1 MRHNLNLKK
10 ASLWIKYLC
19 ELEYTPDADGLKRQ
33 LDRMYNKQSSLLRSL
48 KDKGQA
54 GYEYVNETYQPPQI
68 KFVPDRDIVS
78 CNQVDHKV
86 ETSSEVNKIKFVPD
100 RDTVS
105 CNQVDHKVETSSEV
119 NKIKVDKDSLRKLK
133 IKLQNT
139 REEKFSS
146 NLRLYKLR
154 KEYNLLK
161 TKHEISESK
170 LSTLSSTRNVNKK
183 LKRKEKKINELV
195 SSNNKLEKEK
205 KFLKARNIAIKN
217 KFKSQSALL
226 KYYRNKMNDSKL
238 LKNVEIHSSKNNS
251 LDQSHN
257 NSNTCAINDHL
268 NYLENENEIM
278 KDQVEELMNS
288 SSQTIKLFEGG
299 KYKDNVREVYP
310 ALLSMNV
317 GVKNVEKIVQTVLE
331 KMASIKVDRLPKKT
345 FSETMLIEAKI
356 LAQLQATEAML
367 DSSNNTLHTDGTKR
381 GGREFGGLQI
391 GTNSGQYSL
400 GLTEMV
406 RGDTESFL
414 DMINTILIDM
424 AKLAQTDPNTQ
435 TQKRNQL
442 LLSIKNTMTDRHIVN
457 TCLKTSLE
465 KLKSEC
471 IPETDDTTEEIKN
484 KISTLNGFKC
494 NLHVLE
500 ILQLKQMQV

>member
-1 MRHNLNLKK
+1 MLKISLIFFFTDGWELTKIQLEVWQEYIFWYYVIFVIEDTNELSFKIHLPVILSNLNFFDVSNISAFIRKIRNKIKFVVKKRSADAARELAVGVVIKDVGPLCEKENISLEWLHNPTPLKKHVHVTKGLMLELRRVRMRHNLNLKK

-19 ELEYTPDADGLKRQ
+19 ELDYTPDADGLKRQ
-33 LDRMYNKQSSLLRSL
+33 LDRIYNKQSSLLRSL

-54 GYEYVNETYQPPQI
+54 GYEYVNETYQPPQ
-68 KFVPDRDIVS
+68 
-78 CNQVDHKV
+78 
-86 ETSSEVNKIKFVPD
+86 IKFVPD

-139 REEKFSS
+139 REEKLSS

-154 KEYNLLK
+154 NEYNLLK

-183 LKRKEKKINELV
+183 LKRKENKINELV

-217 KFKSQSALL
+217 KFRSQSALL

-299 KYKDNVREVYP
+299 KYKDNVREVYL

-356 LAQLQATEAML
+356 LAQFTGNR
-367 DSSNNTLHTDGTKR
+367 S
-381 GGREFGGLQI
+381 
-391 GTNSGQYSL
+391 Y
-400 GLTEMV
+400 V
-406 RGDTESFL
+406 R
-414 DMINTILIDM
+414 
-424 AKLAQTDPNTQ
+424 
-435 TQKRNQL
+435 
-442 LLSIKNTMTDRHIVN
+442 
-457 TCLKTSLE
+457 
-465 KLKSEC
+465 
-471 IPETDDTTEEIKN
+471 
-484 KISTLNGFKC
+484 
-494 NLHVLE
+494 
-500 ILQLKQMQV
+500 

>member
-1 MRHNLNLKK
+1 M
-10 ASLWIKYLC
+10 
-19 ELEYTPDADGLKRQ
+19 
-33 LDRMYNKQSSLLRSL
+33 
-48 KDKGQA
+48 
-54 GYEYVNETYQPPQI
+54 
-68 KFVPDRDIVS
+68 
-78 CNQVDHKV
+78 
-86 ETSSEVNKIKFVPD
+86 
-100 RDTVS
+100 
-105 CNQVDHKVETSSEV
+105 
-119 NKIKVDKDSLRKLK
+119 
-133 IKLQNT
+133 
-139 REEKFSS
+139 
-146 NLRLYKLR
+146 
-154 KEYNLLK
+154 K

-183 LKRKEKKINELV
+183 LKRKQNKINELV

-205 KFLKARNIAIKN
+205 IFLKARNIAIKN
-217 KFKSQSALL
+217 KFKNQSALL

-268 NYLENENEIM
+268 NYLENEIM

-299 KYKDNVREVYP
+299 KYKDNVREVYL

-414 DMINTILIDM
+414 DKINTILIDM
-424 AKLAQTDPNTQ
+424 AKLAQTDPNT
-435 TQKRNQL
+435 KEK
-442 LLSIKNTMTDRHIVN
+442 SIITINNKYYDR
-457 TCLKTSLE
+457 
-465 KLKSEC
+465 
-471 IPETDDTTEEIKN
+471 
-484 KISTLNGFKC
+484 
-494 NLHVLE
+494 
-500 ILQLKQMQV
+500 